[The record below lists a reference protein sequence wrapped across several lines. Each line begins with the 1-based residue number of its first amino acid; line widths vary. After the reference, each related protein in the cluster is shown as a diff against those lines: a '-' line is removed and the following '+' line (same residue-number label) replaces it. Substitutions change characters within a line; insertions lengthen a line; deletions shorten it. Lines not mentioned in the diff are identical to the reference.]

1 MLYEPGYFAD
11 QSMNEYCCKTML
23 DFIHEHSEDKI
34 INVIDVPDW
43 VKTNFMVS
51 TSEMFKHNLPRGEW
65 CFRLSSAIE
74 ALVSYTDLIEQPDF
88 ARGAV
93 WGSLK
98 MYDMTKREEQ

>member
-1 MLYEPGYFAD
+1 MLYKPGYFVD

-23 DFIHEHSEDKI
+23 DFIHEHLEDNTITKI
-34 INVIDVPDW
+34 YVPDW

-51 TSEMFKHNLPRGEW
+51 TSEMIKHKLPQGEW
-65 CFRLSSAIE
+65 CRSLSHAID
-74 ALVSYTDLIEQPDF
+74 AIASYKDLFEQPGF

-98 MYDMTKREEQ
+98 MYDMIKREE